1 MSVQLDVDGR
11 SDMEREDTVGEQV
24 RRLRTWKE
32 SEWARGT
39 HKLENTEVRTERVP
53 E

>member
-1 MSVQLDVDGR
+1 VSVQLDVDGR
-11 SDMEREDTVGEQV
+11 SDMEREDAVGEQV
-24 RRLRTWKE
+24 RTWKE

-39 HKLENTEVRTERVP
+39 HKLKNTEVRTGRVS